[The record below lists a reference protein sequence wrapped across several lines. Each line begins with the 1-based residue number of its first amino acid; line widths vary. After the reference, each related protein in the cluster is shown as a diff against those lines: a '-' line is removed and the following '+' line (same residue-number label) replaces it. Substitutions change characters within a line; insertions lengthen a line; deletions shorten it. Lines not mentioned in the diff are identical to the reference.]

1 MVKRLPI
8 EDAKVGHAIYDVQPW
23 SAEEADTAALDGGIA
38 LGESDHD
45 GCVIKIRTDL
55 PPEIVAEVMVH
66 ELLHSIFTV
75 FGVPAGS
82 NEAEEKIV
90 LALGRGLTTVFAD
103 NPRLCPPA
111 LKTLLRRPTLG
122 QCQPRQR
129 RR

>member
-1 MVKRLPI
+1 MKRLPI
-8 EDAKVGHAIYDVQPW
+8 EDAKVGHAIYDLQAW
-23 SAEEADTAALDGGIA
+23 SAEEADTAPDGGIA

-75 FGVPAGS
+75 FGVPAGDD
-82 NEAEEKIV
+82 ETEEKIV

-122 QCQPRQR
+122 QCPPRQR